1 MIEFDPKAVD
11 ARYTY
16 DLVKDGKRI
25 ETFTT
30 WRPRISLFPTEK
42 IIVTDGIAK
51 EKDGRPM
58 TWILNSQ
65 IDIDEWHDKLARDLQ
80 WYNHKP
86 ARDSTIVDMHADWDP
101 FATTEGITVSQM
113 GISPKKKKKK
123 WDPFEEA
130 DISMHSLRTRPT
142 YKTEI
147 VGDTVVATPEEPD
160 TPIRPKHHRDVVPGY
175 EYAEVMMYLLDDPGS
190 FLLGT
195 AYGYMFRAG
204 KKEGNTVEQEMA
216 KAQWYFDY
224 YHAWLKNG
232 KKVTRIK
239 DIQSILKG

>member
-1 MIEFDPKAVD
+1 MIEINPKVID

-16 DLVKDGKRI
+16 DLKKDGKRI

-30 WRPRISLFPTEK
+30 WRPHLSLFPNEQLV
-42 IIVTDGIAK
+42 ITDNLKK

-65 IDIDEWHDKLARDLQ
+65 IDIDEWNDKLARDLMWNSQ
-80 WYNHKP
+80 KP
-86 ARDSTIVDMHADWDP
+86 SEDTVIMDP
-101 FATTEGITVSQM
+101 FATTEGITASQM
-113 GISPKKKKKK
+113 RLSTKKK
-123 WDPFEEA
+123 WDPFEGT
-130 DISMHSLRTRPT
+130 DITTHNLRTAPT

-147 VGDTVVATPEEPD
+147 VVDTVVATPEEPD

>member
-30 WRPRISLFPTEK
+30 WRPHIGLFPTEK
-42 IIVTDGIAK
+42 IVVTDSIAK

-58 TWILNSQ
+58 TWILNSR

-80 WYNHKP
+80 WY
-86 ARDSTIVDMHADWDP
+86 T
-101 FATTEGITVSQM
+101 Q
-113 GISPKKKKKK
+113 
-123 WDPFEEA
+123 
-130 DISMHSLRTRPT
+130 
-142 YKTEI
+142 
-147 VGDTVVATPEEPD
+147 EPD